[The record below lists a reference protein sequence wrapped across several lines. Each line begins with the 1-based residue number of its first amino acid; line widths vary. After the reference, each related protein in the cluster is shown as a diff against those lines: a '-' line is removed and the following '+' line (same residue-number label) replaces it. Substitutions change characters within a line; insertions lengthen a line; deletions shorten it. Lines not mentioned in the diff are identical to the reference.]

1 MASCGLANGT
11 TTGVCYVK
19 NDGHLAFAG
28 TLNITTIS
36 FKTGAEAV
44 LHAQPLNLA
53 QPRSTSQL
61 AGNRAVTQNASG

>member
-53 QPRSTSQL
+53 
-61 AGNRAVTQNASG
+61 AGR